1 MSDREATTQQPDK
14 SKRGIRHEMVGIVTS
29 DKMKKTVVVT
39 VERLVSHPS
48 YGRVVKRRSRF
59 MAHDEMGAG
68 VGDKVRIV
76 ETRPLSARKRWR
88 VSEIIQRAAK
98 RVVETE
104 VDLKGSEQA

>member
-1 MSDREATTQQPDK
+1 MSDMEEANRQQEK
-14 SKRGIRHEMVGIVTS
+14 SKRGNRHEMVGIVTS

-39 VERLVSHPS
+39 VGRLVGHPS
-48 YGRVVKRRSRF
+48 YNRVVKRRSRF
-59 MAHDEMGAG
+59 MAHDELGAG

-98 RVVETE
+98 RAVGKESDV
-104 VDLKGSEQA
+104 K